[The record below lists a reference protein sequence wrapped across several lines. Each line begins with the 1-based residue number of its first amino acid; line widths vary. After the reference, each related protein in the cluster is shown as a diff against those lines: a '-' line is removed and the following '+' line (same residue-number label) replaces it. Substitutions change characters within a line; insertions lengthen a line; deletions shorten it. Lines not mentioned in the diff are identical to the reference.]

1 MNRRK
6 SSISK
11 RFYEIAKKN
20 YPENWN
26 IEMVKNLVKLGR
38 ITIAEYKD
46 ITGEDYIKS

>member
-1 MNRRK
+1 M
-6 SSISK
+6 SK

-26 IEMVKNLVKLGR
+26 IEMVKHLAELGR

-46 ITGEDYIKS
+46 ITGKDYEES